1 MYEYTLIQ
9 SLIELC
15 LSVHYLY
22 FIILYNTWKLTW
34 APYNIQYRHKN
45 MMIYVKISKYVRV
58 NLCLFLI
65 MFIQTLI
72 ILPTKV
78 VKENEV
84 HEAEFQ
90 ENAKYSQISR

>member
-1 MYEYTLIQ
+1 
-9 SLIELC
+9 
-15 LSVHYLY
+15 
-22 FIILYNTWKLTW
+22 
-34 APYNIQYRHKN
+34 